1 MKQCVRVTRAKI
13 IVMKVKVIYV
23 VIVISLTAVYQGIAQ
38 TDLNG
43 KSMTWNEC
51 VEVYFEGKAPYCEEG
66 ESGIR
71 LKFRNKC
78 RETVYISLDLK
89 LENGKKSNYGYSFAK
104 SGHQFNVEKCN
115 ANGYEF
121 KVCPKPE
128 GGCK

>member
-1 MKQCVRVTRAKI
+1 VLIIKTVAMKTKI
-13 IVMKVKVIYV
+13 LKLVLA
-23 VIVISLTAVYQGIAQ
+23 ISLTATYQAFAQ

-43 KSMTWNEC
+43 KPITWNDC
-51 VEVYFEGKAPYCEEG
+51 VEVYFEGKAPYCIEG

-71 LKFRNKC
+71 LKFRNRC

-104 SGHQFNVEKCN
+104 SGHQFNVERCN

-121 KVCPKPE
+121 KVCPEPE
-128 GGCK
+128 GGCT